1 MDRIALT
8 FDDGP
13 APWTEPILELLE
25 EHAARATF
33 FVIGS
38 IARDGA
44 DLLRKMVAG
53 GHEVGN
59 HTWSHPRLA
68 RECDATQ
75 VHDELART
83 NDVLVEILGSRP
95 SAFARPITTSTTEVE
110 AIADRLGLTHTR
122 GDVTPPDYDESSTA
136 GFIATFILQQV
147 RPGAVVGL
155 HDGVPPH
162 KIGSGASRQA
172 TVDAVR
178 MIAGRG
184 SRRTTRSG
192 PRTPWPSAGSMFC
205 STAARGPS
213 SAIRSS
219 PK

>member
-13 APWTEPILELLE
+13 APWTEPILEVLA
-25 EHAARATF
+25 EHEARATF

-44 DLLRKMVAG
+44 ALLRRMLAG

-59 HTWSHPRLA
+59 HTWSHPWLA
-68 RECDATQ
+68 RDCDATQ
-75 VHDELART
+75 VHDELVRT
-83 NDVLVEILGSRP
+83 NEVLAELLGSPPHRFRAP
-95 SAFARPITTSTTEVE
+95 HYDVDDQVR
-110 AIADRLGLTHTR
+110 AIGDRLGLTHTR
-122 GDVTPPDYDESSTA
+122 GDVTPPDYDERSTV

-147 RPGAVVGL
+147 RPGAVIGL

-162 KIGSGASRQA
+162 KIGSGVSRQA

-178 MIAGRG
+178 IIVPRLRDRG
-184 SRRTTRSG
+184 
-192 PRTPWPSAGSMFC
+192 FELV
-205 STAARGPS
+205 TASELLGA
-213 SAIRSS
+213 
-219 PK
+219 

>member
-1 MDRIALT
+1 
-8 FDDGP
+8 
-13 APWTEPILELLE
+13 
-25 EHAARATF
+25 
-33 FVIGS
+33 
-38 IARDGA
+38 
-44 DLLRKMVAG
+44 MVAG

-83 NDVLVEILGSRP
+83 NDVLVEILGFPPVRFRAP
-95 SAFARPITTSTTEVE
+95 RYDVDDRVK
-110 AIADRLGLTHTR
+110 AIAARLGLKHTR
-122 GDVTPPDYDESSTA
+122 GDVTPPDYGESSTA
-136 GFIATFILQQV
+136 GFIATFVLQQV

-178 MIAGRG
+178 MIVPRLKDRG
-184 SRRTTRSG
+184 FELVTASELRSRTR
-192 PRTPWPSAGSMFC
+192 F
-205 STAARGPS
+205 
-213 SAIRSS
+213 
-219 PK
+219 